1 MQVISDLQ
9 GAIDHLKSHIDLADV
24 MGEVVKLEK
33 AGSDLLKALC
43 CFHEENTP
51 SLTVTPSKGLYHCFG
66 CKASGDIIT
75 FYKDYHHMSTVE
87 AIYALSDKYDI
98 SITQFEREPTEEEV
112 RNTRLEAI
120 NRAVR
125 DGLHEIL
132 LADNNRGKLYL
143 QNRGITEDTM
153 IEFGLGYSPS
163 HREVFSLAQGD
174 QQDLEVLGLASSNER
189 QWRDAIVY
197 TLHDARGRVIG
208 FKNRPYHDG
217 REVDEQGRK
226 LPKFIG
232 TSSKSPLHSDHD
244 LYGFHIAR
252 KHLVDGRLIVV
263 EGQHDV
269 LIAHQHGI
277 KNVAGTDSTAL
288 NEPKLKLLEEFGVR
302 EIVVVYDGDNAGREA
317 SYKIASEASESGTNI
332 SIKIASMP
340 DGMDPDELIQ
350 SQGKTQFLQIVH
362 EAVYA
367 SQYIIDQIA
376 NQIPLTTVTNKMDFI
391 KRCEPIMTKAQT
403 FEREFIIRYVAEK
416 VDIDHTVIEDMLR
429 AEESKLL
436 KSLLY
441 NIEGEKIVLGGILR
455 DSEFRLEAMDFLN
468 EDDWYLHKHKL
479 LFEIIVEMDRNAMP
493 ITIDTIKTTINN
505 KAMKQTFNEGAFV
518 DEVYASMGSYESLL
532 EDIKD
537 KSLRRKLIKEAE
549 ELKRKA
555 QDTRSST
562 IFVSEEHLNKIEK
575 ITTGASNM
583 NDISTPHS
591 GAKNFMDT
599 LHDRMQNPGKIVGHD
614 MGPSFQILTGLLNGL
629 QNKKLITIAANQSV
643 GKTTLTANLLNHIAI
658 TNKIPWAHFSLE
670 MPEEEMVQKFIG
682 IRSGVN
688 TQRIERG
695 NVTDDEYSRI
705 RRAAIDYH
713 EGGLYIIDN
722 CITLESIV
730 NKTRSLMRN
739 HGVQGI
745 SIDYLQLMSL
755 EKSFGKK
762 KYEEEGEIS
771 GALKN
776 DVAKRFDIPVIAVSQ
791 MSRRA
796 LDRDIQKAEDGQGAY
811 KIAQDSDIYMILQDK
826 SQEEIDEWGIEYG
839 NQILNLDKNRGGTAD
854 VLIDIYFDK
863 DTQRMSEVTQ
873 KGATH

>member
-9 GAIDHLKSHIDLADV
+9 GAIEHLKSHIDLADV
-24 MGEVVKLEK
+24 MGEVVKLER
-33 AGSDLLKALC
+33 AGNDLLKALC
-43 CFHEENTP
+43 CFHKENTP

-75 FYKDYHHMSTVE
+75 FYKDYYHMNTIE
-87 AIYALSDKYDI
+87 AVYALSNKYGV
-98 SITQFEREPTEEEV
+98 SIAQFEREPTEEEI
-112 RNTRLEAI
+112 RNARLEAI
-120 NRAVR
+120 NRTVR

-132 LADNNRGKLYL
+132 MTGNNRGKLYL
-143 QNRGITEDTM
+143 QSRGITEDTM

-163 HREVFSLAQGD
+163 HKEVLALAQGD
-174 QQDLEVLGLASSNER
+174 QEDLEVLGLASSNER
-189 QWRDAIVY
+189 QWQDAIVY
-197 TLHDARGRVIG
+197 PLHDARGRVIG
-208 FKNRPYHDG
+208 FKNRPYYDG
-217 REVDEQGRK
+217 REVDERGRK

-252 KHLVDGRLIVV
+252 RHLVDGRLIVV

-269 LIAHQHGI
+269 LIAHQYGI

-302 EIVVVYDGDNAGREA
+302 EVVVVYDGDSAGREA
-317 SYKIASEASESGTNI
+317 SYKIASRASEIKTNI

-340 DGMDPDELIQ
+340 DGMDPDELIR
-350 SQGKTQFLQIVH
+350 SQGKVRFLQIVH

-367 SQYIIDQIA
+367 SQYIVDQIA
-376 NQIPLTTVTNKMDFI
+376 NQIPLTTVTNKIDFI
-391 KRCEPIMTKAQT
+391 KRCEPIMMKSRT

-416 VDIDHTVIEDMLR
+416 VGIDHTVIEDMLR
-429 AEESKLL
+429 AEESKSS

-455 DSEFRLEAMDFLN
+455 DSEFRLEAIDFLN
-468 EDDWYLHKHKL
+468 KDDWYLHKHKL
-479 LFEIIVEMDRNAMP
+479 LFEIIVEMDRNAVP
-493 ITIDTIKTTINN
+493 ITIDTVKTAINN
-505 KAMKQTFNEGAFV
+505 KAMKQVFNGGAFI
-518 DEVYASMGSYESLL
+518 DEIYASIGPHESLL

-537 KSLRRKLIKEAE
+537 KSLRRQLIKEAE

-555 QDTRSST
+555 QDTRSN
-562 IFVSEEHLNKIEK
+562 IVFVSEEHLNRVEK

-583 NDISTPHS
+583 SDISTPQS

-614 MGPSFQILTGLLNGL
+614 MGPNFRILTGLINGL

-643 GKTTLTANLLNHIAI
+643 GKTTLTANILNHIAI

-670 MPEEEMVQKFIG
+670 MPEEEMVLKFIG

-695 NVTDDEYSRI
+695 NVTDEEYERI
-705 RRAAIDYH
+705 KRAAIDYH

-722 CITLESIV
+722 CITLESII
-730 NKTRSLMRN
+730 NKTRSLIRN
-739 HGVQGI
+739 HGIQGI
-745 SIDYLQLMSL
+745 SIDYLQLMTL

-776 DVAKRFDIPVIAVSQ
+776 DVAKRFNIPVIAISQ

-796 LDRDIQKAEDGQGAY
+796 LDRDIQRAEDGQGAY
-811 KIAQDSDIYMILQDK
+811 KIAQDSDIYIILQNK

-839 NQILNLDKNRGGTAD
+839 NQIINLDKNRGGTAG
-854 VLIDIYFDK
+854 VLIDIYFDR

-873 KGATH
+873 RGATH